1 MSMNIGS
8 EKDDEIMSEINTT
21 PLVDVMLVLLII
33 FLITI
38 PVVTTSIKVD
48 LPKEKNLVRETKPE
62 TVIISVDVKG
72 KIFLYD
78 TPIKNSD
85 DLLQR
90 MKKFSVMKP
99 QPEVQIRGDG
109 KSDFESVGRVMYAVQ
124 RAGITKVGFITEP
137 QYRDKTMAM
146 NVGSSSSD
154 EPEVMM
160 EINTTPLIDVMLV
173 LLIMLIITIPAQLH
187 SVNLDM
193 PVSSPPTKKIDPVV
207 VKIDVD
213 ANSVINWNGRPLAG
227 RADLELKLTE
237 AAATQPQP
245 ELHIR
250 SHAKAKYESV
260 ALVMASAQRIGLTKL
275 GIVGSE
281 QFVN

>member
-1 MSMNIGS
+1 MSMNVGS

-38 PVVTTSIKVD
+38 PVVTTSLKVD

-62 TVIISVDVKG
+62 NVIISVDVKG

-90 MKKFSVMKP
+90 MKKFAVMKP

-137 QYRDKTMAM
+137 Q
-146 NVGSSSSD
+146 
-154 EPEVMM
+154 
-160 EINTTPLIDVMLV
+160 
-173 LLIMLIITIPAQLH
+173 
-187 SVNLDM
+187 
-193 PVSSPPTKKIDPVV
+193 
-207 VKIDVD
+207 
-213 ANSVINWNGRPLAG
+213 
-227 RADLELKLTE
+227 
-237 AAATQPQP
+237 
-245 ELHIR
+245 
-250 SHAKAKYESV
+250 
-260 ALVMASAQRIGLTKL
+260 
-275 GIVGSE
+275 
-281 QFVN
+281 

>member
-1 MSMNIGS
+1 MSMNVGS

-48 LPKEKNLVRETKPE
+48 LPKEKNTVRETKPE
-62 TVIISVDVKG
+62 NVIISVDVKG

-90 MKKFSVMKP
+90 MKKFAAMKP

-109 KSDFESVGRVMYAVQ
+109 QSDFESVGRVMYAVQ

-137 QYRDKTMAM
+137 Q
-146 NVGSSSSD
+146 
-154 EPEVMM
+154 
-160 EINTTPLIDVMLV
+160 
-173 LLIMLIITIPAQLH
+173 
-187 SVNLDM
+187 
-193 PVSSPPTKKIDPVV
+193 
-207 VKIDVD
+207 
-213 ANSVINWNGRPLAG
+213 
-227 RADLELKLTE
+227 
-237 AAATQPQP
+237 
-245 ELHIR
+245 
-250 SHAKAKYESV
+250 
-260 ALVMASAQRIGLTKL
+260 
-275 GIVGSE
+275 
-281 QFVN
+281 